1 MRLFIF
7 KGFFKSFYLYGS
19 VNPWVLLANRE
30 VKKYSPDEIIS
41 GKTSIGEK
49 VNVLDDLGNEVE
61 GIIVASPRG
70 AIQGSQNLWN
80 VIKSYK
86 SKTIKYG
93 NNEFK
98 LDKKSFQHIF
108 ERHHP
113 NFWEGSISAQQSFLP
128 KNWGVKEVEE
138 AILEVMNQ
146 NRALLIGKKSN
157 KGMFQIEETLANINI
172 TMGFK
177 DGRIGQFYTR

>member
-19 VNPWVLLANRE
+19 VNPWVLLASRE
-30 VKKYSPDEIIS
+30 VKKYSPDKIIS

-70 AIQGSQNLWN
+70 AIQESQNLWN

-98 LDKKSFQHIF
+98 LDKKVFSIYLNVIIRIF
-108 ERHHP
+108 
-113 NFWEGSISAQQSFLP
+113 
-128 KNWGVKEVEE
+128 
-138 AILEVMNQ
+138 
-146 NRALLIGKKSN
+146 GKD
-157 KGMFQIEETLANINI
+157 Q
-172 TMGFK
+172 
-177 DGRIGQFYTR
+177 